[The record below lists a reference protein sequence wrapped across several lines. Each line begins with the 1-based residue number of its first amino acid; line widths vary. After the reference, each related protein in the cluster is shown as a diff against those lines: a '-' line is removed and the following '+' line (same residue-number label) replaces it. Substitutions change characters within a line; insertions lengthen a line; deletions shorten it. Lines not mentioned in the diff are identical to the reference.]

1 MLGDS
6 LTVFLNLHQKHANY
20 RIIGHRMR
28 AATPGMLLN
37 WAYYYDSWP
46 RQQQDPNLWRQL
58 YLQPDRTNFAQA
70 HFFGQEH
77 QLLTKFPGSRAVR
90 VLAQDPNNIDVY
102 WHWLNVKLL
111 SRNMYPAW
119 YLRYTQ
125 FAAIRD
131 RGTQA
136 VLAAMCA
143 QNQLKVG
150 HYWSAWYVDRQ
161 GMDLKLVS
169 DPWQYWLS
177 RPRIQD
183 FHPNLTTMKQLNTQS
198 MNHAK
203 TPGVIDV
210 YIDRLWPL
218 DGAPPNQ
225 EYYLEIC
232 DQLALTPDLDLL
244 HDWWQQWRPAQP
256 ALDTVSCDISWAQH
270 K

>member
-6 LTVFLNLHQKHANY
+6 LTVFLNLHEKHANY

-46 RQQQDPNLWRQL
+46 QQQKDPNLWRQL

-77 QLLTKFPGSRAVR
+77 QLLAKFPGSRAIR
-90 VLAQDPNNIDVY
+90 VLAQDPINIDVY

-111 SRNMYPAW
+111 SRLMYPAW
-119 YLRYTQ
+119 YQRYTQ
-125 FAAIRD
+125 FARLRD

-136 VLAAMCA
+136 VLAGLCEQKM
-143 QNQLKVG
+143 LRVG

-161 GMDLKLVS
+161 GMDLNLIS
-169 DPWQYWLS
+169 DPWQYWLT
-177 RPRIQD
+177 RPIVKH
-183 FHPNLTTMKQLNTQS
+183 FHPNLTTMTQQNRLHDS
-198 MNHAK
+198 AS
-203 TPGVIDV
+203 TIPV

-218 DGAPPNQ
+218 TQDQPNLD
-225 EYYLEIC
+225 YYREIC
-232 DQLALTPDLDLL
+232 DTLELIPNPVLL
-244 HDWWQQWRPAQP
+244 QNWWQQWRPAQP
-256 ALDTVSCDISWAQH
+256 PVQSGSCDISWVVH